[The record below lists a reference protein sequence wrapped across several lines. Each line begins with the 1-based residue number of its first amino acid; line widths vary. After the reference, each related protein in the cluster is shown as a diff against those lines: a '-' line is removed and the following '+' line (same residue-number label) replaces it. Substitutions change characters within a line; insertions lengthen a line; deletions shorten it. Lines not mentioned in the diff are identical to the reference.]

1 MNWDAIGAIGE
12 IVGAIAVVVSLI
24 YLSIQIR
31 TSSSLAKAQMFQSAA
46 AEQSRVA
53 DAVTNDPQN
62 LESWLKMHSGAE
74 LTTAE
79 FARVSFLISR
89 IVQAMLAIQIGYENG
104 QISKEFFLDAKAQ
117 TAGLFRGNGRPHA
130 RKYLE
135 RFHPNLKNS
144 DIFSDVM
151 GTVTVPL
158 DESHS

>member
-53 DAVTNDPQN
+53 DGVTNDPQN
-62 LESWLKMHSGAE
+62 FEAWLKMHSGEE
-74 LTTAE
+74 LSTAE
-79 FARVSFLISR
+79 FARSSFLISR

-104 QISKEFFLDAKAQ
+104 QISREFFLDAKAQ
-117 TAGLFRGNGRPHA
+117 TAGLFHGNARPKA

-135 RFHPNLKNS
+135 KYHPNLKS
-144 DIFSDVM
+144 SEIFSEILETKADV
-151 GTVTVPL
+151 
-158 DESHS
+158 